1 MRRLATV
8 AVISALAS
16 NPAAAGDI
24 FSQPQSLC
32 AALSSQGLATQGWKA
47 SNATPGE
54 WLCMTLLTPFGE
66 VGTNGLANNIAFY
79 VNGTSPTR
87 ANDIRIKINV
97 NNPTERRQAFAKL
110 EAATRALFKE
120 VSEPIPAELAAAL
133 AQQKPV
139 SITASFG
146 KAELVSEPGR
156 IDGYK
161 VVLTD
166 SRFVAAKEQTRAS
179 SSGDFDQCKRVVA
192 SAAGYP
198 TTALSGKGDPV
209 NEPGYK
215 SFLINGRGKDIF
227 FCEVHPGG
235 RYKVKAAL
243 NGDFPFRY
251 IAEGSF

>member
-1 MRRLATV
+1 MRPLVTV
-8 AVISALAS
+8 AVLSALAS
-16 NPAAAGDI
+16 PLAAAGDI
-24 FSQPQSLC
+24 FSQPQNLC
-32 AALSSQGLATQGWKA
+32 SALLSHGLTTQGWKA
-47 SNATPGE
+47 SNATPSE

-66 VGTNGLANNIAFY
+66 VGANGLANNIAFY

-87 ANDIRIKINV
+87 ANDIRIKINI
-97 NNPTERRQAFAKL
+97 NNPKEQRQAFAKL

-120 VSEPIPAELAAAL
+120 VSEPIPAELAAAFS
-133 AQQKPV
+133 QQKPV
-139 SITASFG
+139 SITTNFG
-146 KAELVSEPGR
+146 KAELVLEPGR
-156 IDGYK
+156 INGYK

-166 SRFVAAKEQTRAS
+166 SRFLAAKEQSRAD
-179 SSGDFDQCKRVVA
+179 SSGGFDQCKRVVA

-198 TTALSGKGDPV
+198 ATALSGKGDPV

-243 NGDFPFRY
+243 NGNYPFRY